1 MMRLD
6 LKQLSWFGESH
17 QDRYIQ
23 EQDKTKTEE
32 CSGSKETMLKWSK
45 DQDSSRGLQH

>member
-32 CSGSKETMLKWSK
+32 CSGSKETMLKWSQ